1 MMKLGKAC
9 SSGKKGGKRPVEIP
23 ERRLQGVMGSIG
35 EPRVLLL

>member
-1 MMKLGKAC
+1 MKFGEARPP
-9 SSGKKGGKRPVEIP
+9 GKKGGKCPVEIP